1 VAALE
6 LERDFVLVE
15 KEEKYVDMIKERLT
29 RVIGEMVNGSTRG
42 EDSGPLI
49 ETLQREVEGAK

>member
-1 VAALE
+1 ME